1 MDQFSG
7 SRSHVT
13 SSVSSISIIT
23 RDTSE
28 QEIELDPEMV
38 FESRQI
44 PLFPTLKSTQGLNE
58 LRAMISEYDQRQH
71 AIVIAELRKF
81 QSIAGAGSTPGD
93 LKAAWTDL
101 GATTQAMAMTYATEA
116 FSKDTMAARLLDIVI
131 QSPGELDDNEVGMQL
146 AAGAVEEF
154 KEIIVAIDISPTQE
168 LSRTF

>member
-1 MDQFSG
+1 MNKLAPWSLLIALLALLFGGVFSNVWQDWFD
-7 SRSHVT
+7 SAHVT

-93 LKAAWTDL
+93 LTRIS
-101 GATTQAMAMTYATEA
+101 QVSSI
-116 FSKDTMAARLLDIVI
+116 FSAARRRFCYK
-131 QSPGELDDNEVGMQL
+131 NHEVVAYMERRIWHTRWVNRNR
-146 AAGAVEEF
+146 GAFGSFLTV
-154 KEIIVAIDISPTQE
+154 D
-168 LSRTF
+168 